1 MTYSHNLF
9 SCLCVDILG
18 ENRCWSFSG
27 FKGLIFLNISFKL
40 EEKKKKIKKKKKNYQ
55 EAQMHQTD
63 EYQQGLYSGK
73 LEKQ

>member
-9 SCLCVDILG
+9 SCLCVDIVG

-40 EEKKKKIKKKKKNYQ
+40 AENKKEIQKKKNYQ
-55 EAQMHQTD
+55 EAQMHQTE
-63 EYQQGLYSGK
+63 EYQHGLYSGK